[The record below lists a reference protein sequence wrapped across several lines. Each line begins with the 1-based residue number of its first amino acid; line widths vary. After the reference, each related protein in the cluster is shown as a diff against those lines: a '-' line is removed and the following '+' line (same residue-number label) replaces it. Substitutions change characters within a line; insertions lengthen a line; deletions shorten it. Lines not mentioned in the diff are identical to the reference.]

1 MAKTDLTAERVRELF
16 DYNPAN
22 GILVAKITGNKRY
35 AGSTIGTVSTNSCC
49 GHKAIVL
56 AVDGNN
62 YLAHRVIWLL
72 AYGEWPTHTI
82 DHINGISTDNRLS
95 NLRDVTQLENSR
107 NKPLISS
114 NTSGVTG
121 VAWRES
127 KGKWRAH
134 ITVMKKAIH
143 LGYFKNKEDAISARL
158 NALTELGFSKRHG
171 LPI

>member
-16 DYNPAN
+16 DYDPAT
-22 GILVAKITGNKRY
+22 GILVAKITGSKRY
-35 AGSTIGTVSTNSCC
+35 AGSTIGTVSTNSRC
-49 GHKAIVL
+49 GHKALVFS
-56 AVDGNN
+56 VDGRN
-62 YLAHRVIWLL
+62 YLVHRVIWLL
-72 AYGEWPTHTI
+72 VYGVWPTHTI

-121 VAWRES
+121 VSWRES

-134 ITVMKKAIH
+134 ITVMKKNIH
-143 LGYFKNKEDAISARL
+143 LGYFKSKEDAISARL
-158 NALTELGFSKRHG
+158 NALMEFRFSQRHG
-171 LPI
+171 FPI